1 MDIGVILDVFGI
13 KGEVKILSLRDEPG
27 RFLDLEKVTLVKPS
41 GEEVAFRVEEV
52 RIHKDHALVK
62 FEGITSRTDAEA
74 LKRCYVRV
82 PDDECTEMEK
92 TQTQREKLQG
102 LEVYTMAGDR
112 LGILEEVILTGAN
125 DVYEVRDGEKTIL
138 LPAISDVI
146 KCIDLESG
154 RIIVELLPGL
164 I

>member
-1 MDIGVILDVFGI
+1 MDIGVILGVFGV
-13 KGEVKILSLRDEPG
+13 KGEVKIQSLRDGPG
-27 RFLDLEKVTLVKPS
+27 RFRNLETLTIVKPS
-41 GEEVAFRVEEV
+41 GEEVSFRVEEV
-52 RIHKDHALVK
+52 RIHKNFALVK
-62 FEGITSRTDAEA
+62 FEGVMNRTDAEA

-82 PDDECTEMEK
+82 PDGECTEMEK

-125 DVYEVRDGEKTIL
+125 DVYEVRDGKKTIL